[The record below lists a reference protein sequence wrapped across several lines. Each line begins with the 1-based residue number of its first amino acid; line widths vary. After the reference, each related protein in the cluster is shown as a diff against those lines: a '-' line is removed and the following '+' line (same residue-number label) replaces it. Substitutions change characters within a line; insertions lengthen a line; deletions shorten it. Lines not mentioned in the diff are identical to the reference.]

1 MITNERQYQISK
13 AQAAKFLAA
22 IDAPDT
28 NARAPHPRDAR
39 AFHPRARK
47 ALREAAQ
54 SHLDDLLAE
63 LGEYERLRDGQL
75 TSITAES
82 IAELAPALIKARIM
96 RNWTQKEL
104 ADKLAVAEQQVQRY
118 EATQY
123 RGVSVERLQ
132 SVADALSLR
141 VRAVITFEPL

>member
-13 AQAAKFLAA
+13 AQAAKFRAA

-28 NARAPHPRDAR
+28 NTRGL
-39 AFHPRARK
+39 HPRAQK

-54 SHLDDLLAE
+54 SQLDDLLAE
-63 LGEYERLRDGQL
+63 LADYERLRDGQL
-75 TSITAES
+75 TSITVES
-82 IAELAPALIKARIM
+82 IAGLASALVKARIM

-104 ADKLAVAEQQVQRY
+104 ADRLAVAEQQVQRY

-123 RGVSVERLQ
+123 KGVSVERLQ
-132 SVADALSLR
+132 AVADALKLR
-141 VRAVITFEPL
+141 VQEVITLEPL

>member
-13 AQAAKFLAA
+13 AQAAKFRAA

-28 NARAPHPRDAR
+28 NTRTLHSRAQ
-39 AFHPRARK
+39 K

-54 SHLDDLLAE
+54 SQLDDLLAE
-63 LGEYERLRDGQL
+63 LADYERLRGGQL

-104 ADKLAVAEQQVQRY
+104 ADRLSVAEQQVQRY

-123 RGVSVERLQ
+123 SGVSIERLQ
-132 SVADALSLR
+132 AVPDALKLR
-141 VRAVITFEPL
+141 VHEVITLEPL

>member
-13 AQAAKFLAA
+13 AQLIKFRAA
-22 IDAPDT
+22 IDAPDSST
-28 NARAPHPRDAR
+28 RKL
-39 AFHPRARK
+39 HPRAQN

-54 SHLDDLLAE
+54 SQLDELVAE
-63 LGEYERLRDGQL
+63 VAEYERLREGHL
-75 TSITAES
+75 TAITAHS
-82 IAELAPALIKARIM
+82 IADLASALIKARIM

-123 RGVSVERLQ
+123 KGVSVERLQ
-132 SVADALSLR
+132 AVADALKLR
-141 VRAVITFEPL
+141 VREVITFDLL